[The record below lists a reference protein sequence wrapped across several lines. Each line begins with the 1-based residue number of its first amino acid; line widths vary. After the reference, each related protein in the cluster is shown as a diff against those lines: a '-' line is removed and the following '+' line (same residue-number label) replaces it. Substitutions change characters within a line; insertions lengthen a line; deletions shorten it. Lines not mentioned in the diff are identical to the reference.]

1 MLASNI
7 NLLTHYAK
15 GALLFNRI
23 FFELLIKLLFSLIF
37 PHGTIRYRLYI
48 IFSLR
53 GRFPY
58 IQTDLHS
65 ILLIWLHL
73 LSFTLFIESRLISFP
88 KVTKI
93 FQFALF
99 IMTLFSFRNVI
110 FPLIYSQLLCNSFF
124 IYLPRSSLKA
134 KKMK

>member
-1 MLASNI
+1 MSIQFKIFFCSFFLRMLASNI

-15 GALLFNRI
+15 GTLLFNRI
-23 FFELLIKLLFSLIF
+23 SFELLIKLLFSFIF

-65 ILLIWLHL
+65 ILLIRLHL

-99 IMTLFSFRNVI
+99 INDVYLF
-110 FPLIYSQLLCNSFF
+110 
-124 IYLPRSSLKA
+124 
-134 KKMK
+134 

>member
-1 MLASNI
+1 MICLLASNI

-15 GALLFNRI
+15 GTLLFNRI
-23 FFELLIKLLFSLIF
+23 SFELLIKLLIKAF
-37 PHGTIRYRLYI
+37 PHGTLFYRLYV

-65 ILLIWLHL
+65 ILLTRLYL
-73 LSFTLFIESRLISFP
+73 LSFTLFIESRLIFFP

-93 FQFALF
+93 FQF
-99 IMTLFSFRNVI
+99 TLFSQKIYSRMY
-110 FPLIYSQLLCNSFF
+110 PLIYSQKLHNSFF
-124 IYLPRSSLKA
+124 IYLPKYIVYLYKLK
-134 KKMK
+134 